1 LWTGR
6 KPSAVVSIRSSHSLR
21 AIVIA
26 LLLAGAL
33 ALAIRAA
40 PEPSFSFF

>member
-1 LWTGR
+1 
-6 KPSAVVSIRSSHSLR
+6 VSIRSSHSLR